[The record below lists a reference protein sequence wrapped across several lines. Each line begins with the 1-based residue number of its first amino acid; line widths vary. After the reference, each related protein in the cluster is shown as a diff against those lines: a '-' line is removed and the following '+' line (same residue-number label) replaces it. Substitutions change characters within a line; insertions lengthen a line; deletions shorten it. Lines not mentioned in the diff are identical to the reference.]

1 METIL
6 LVTWF
11 VMGHEPSSY
20 QVRLGSKE
28 ACNQAQQALFM
39 EEKRLAD
46 PSGKL
51 LPRLSVVCVPS
62 R

>member
-20 QVRLGSKE
+20 QVRFGSRE
-28 ACNQAQQALFM
+28 ACSQAQQSLFM
-39 EEKRLAD
+39 EEKRLVD
-46 PSGKL
+46 PSEKL
-51 LPRLSVVCVPS
+51 LPQLSAVCVPS

>member
-11 VMGHEPSSY
+11 MMGHEPSSY
-20 QVRLGSKE
+20 QVRFSSKE
-28 ACNQAQQALFM
+28 ACSQARAELFA
-39 EEKRLAD
+39 EEKRLMDSAEK
-46 PSGKL
+46 PT
-51 LPRLSVVCVPS
+51 PRLSAICVLS